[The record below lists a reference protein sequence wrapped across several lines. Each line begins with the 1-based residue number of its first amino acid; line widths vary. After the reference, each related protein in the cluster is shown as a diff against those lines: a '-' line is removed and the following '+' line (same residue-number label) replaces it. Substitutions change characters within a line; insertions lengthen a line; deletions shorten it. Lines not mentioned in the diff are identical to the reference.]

1 VTTVYWV
8 LIANCEIKQT
18 SYSDTFQSFSFSQ
31 YILCIEHQQLTA
43 SWVPGCNSRPIQ
55 LTATYNSSVI
65 RELQNDA
72 QIKFDNENMVVAMES
87 IKGGANKQQN
97 LLGPWLE

>member
-1 VTTVYWV
+1 M
-8 LIANCEIKQT
+8 
-18 SYSDTFQSFSFSQ
+18 
-31 YILCIEHQQLTA
+31 LCIEHQQLTA

-55 LTATYNSSVI
+55 LTATYNSNVI

-72 QIKFDNENMVVAMES
+72 QIKFNNKNMIVAMES
-87 IKGGANKQQN
+87 IKGGGKVSNKQQN